1 MDYPNVVSEN
11 GNEIQAQRSGEAER
25 KKRDIHLSDELTD
38 EDFRLFKNFVT
49 PVATNRYKRA
59 LLDKPTF
66 TKENATLY
74 CMERISNTEAGK
86 LCAKLGANIQA
97 KVNSCAIDL
106 EVKCYIYIC
115 ICVCWKANAFVV
127 TLCLVTDGCFC
138 MVPLS

>member
-1 MDYPNVVSEN
+1 MDYPNVLEQN
-11 GNEIQAQRSGEAER
+11 GNVIHAQSSNEDER

-38 EDFRLFKNFVT
+38 EDFRLFKNFVG
-49 PVATNRYKRA
+49 PIVTNRYKRA

-74 CMERISNTEAGK
+74 CTERVSNTEAGK

-106 EVKCYIYIC
+106 EVKCYQL
-115 ICVCWKANAFVV
+115 F
-127 TLCLVTDGCFC
+127 
-138 MVPLS
+138 